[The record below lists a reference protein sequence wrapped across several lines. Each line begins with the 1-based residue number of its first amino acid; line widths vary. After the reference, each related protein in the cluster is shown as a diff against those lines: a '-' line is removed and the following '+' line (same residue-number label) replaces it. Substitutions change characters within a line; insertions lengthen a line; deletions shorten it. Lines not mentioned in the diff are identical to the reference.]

1 LHFFYHH
8 SVNLIAISLLL
19 CAQGRA
25 RALGG
30 ISEKA
35 FVKGTL
41 EHIGDIQFAGRFLL
55 DNQDSYRD
63 WFTVFEWQ
71 VLQNHLS
78 SFLELHDLPKIW
90 NRNELAQWGY
100 PEHLPVVK
108 AVLSVTHGVSRGSL
122 PNGHIFFKVLAAMNA
137 TESTYKKAWMNHKK
151 IDHESEITLKRVEY
165 ILDVIVTKMS
175 IKRAEEMGFS
185 YKKYDATDWLIN
197 PRVPLNQ
204 TYDYRAEVDF
214 ILRFERDFHNYLLV
228 QSNQYRWRHPL
239 SSGLNIRKHLSNYR
253 RKNKIK
259 KSCRS
264 DLAYSGFDS
273 RNMATANE

>member
-1 LHFFYHH
+1 LQIFYHI
-8 SVNLIAISLLL
+8 SMNLIAVALVL
-19 CAQGRA
+19 CVPCRA

-41 EHIGDIQFAGRFLL
+41 EHIDEIQVAGRFLL
-55 DNQDSYRD
+55 ENHSVYRD
-63 WFTVFEWQ
+63 WFTISEWQ
-71 VLQNHLS
+71 VLEYHLRN
-78 SFLELHDLPKIW
+78 FLEVHDLPKIW
-90 NRNELAQWGY
+90 NRNELTRWGY

-137 TESTYKKAWMNHKK
+137 TESTHKRAWMNQNE
-151 IDHESEITLKRVEY
+151 IDHQSAITLKRVEY

-239 SSGLNIRKHLSNYR
+239 SSGLNIRKHLGNYR

>member
-1 LHFFYHH
+1 MQIFYHFFM
-8 SVNLIAISLLL
+8 NLIAIALVLWAPCS
-19 CAQGRA
+19 AG
-25 RALGG
+25 ALGG

-41 EHIGDIQFAGRFLL
+41 EHIEEIQVAGRFLL
-55 DNQDSYRD
+55 ENHSVYRD
-63 WFTVFEWQ
+63 WFTITEWQ
-71 VLQNHLS
+71 VLEYHLRN
-78 SFLELHDLPKIW
+78 FLEVHDLPKIW
-90 NRNELAQWGY
+90 DRNELTRWGY

-151 IDHESEITLKRVEY
+151 IDHESAITLKRVEY

-204 TYDYRAEVDF
+204 TYNYRAEVDF

-239 SSGLNIRKHLSNYR
+239 SSCLNIRKHLGNYR

-264 DLAYSGFDS
+264 DLAYSGFES
-273 RNMATANE
+273 

>member
-1 LHFFYHH
+1 MQIFYHL
-8 SVNLIAISLLL
+8 SMNLIAIALVL
-19 CAQGRA
+19 CVPCRA
-25 RALGG
+25 GALGG

-41 EHIGDIQFAGRFLL
+41 EHIEEIQVAGRFLL
-55 DNQDSYRD
+55 ENHSVYRD
-63 WFTVFEWQ
+63 WFTMSEWQ
-71 VLQNHLS
+71 VLEYHLR
-78 SFLELHDLPKIW
+78 SFLEVHDLPKIW
-90 NRNELAQWGY
+90 DRNELTRWGY

-108 AVLSVTHGVSRGSL
+108 AVLSVTHGIARSRL
-122 PNGHIFFKVLAAMNA
+122 PEGHVFFKVLAAMNA
-137 TESTYKKAWMNHKK
+137 TESTYKKAWMNQNE
-151 IDHESEITLKRVEY
+151 IDHQSAITLKRVEY

-204 TYDYRAEVDF
+204 TYNYRAEVDF

-239 SSGLNIRKHLSNYR
+239 SSGLNIRKHLGNYR

-264 DLAYSGFDS
+264 DLAYSGFES
-273 RNMATANE
+273 RNMPTANE